1 MSRLHRTKPPFLRRT
16 DSLTISTSTYA
27 GYLVISPDYFYGE
40 QVAELNEN
48 PNFTLSDFIPKW
60 LVKMDDGQGNQV
72 QKTTLL
78 LREWMP
84 RVKQMFGNPDTKYG
98 IVGFCFGAPYVLDYC
113 SYSRYPPMLN
123 TRDQKLKSPPLFLLV
138 SRHNQ

>member
-1 MSRLHRTKPPFLRRT
+1 
-16 DSLTISTSTYA
+16 
-27 GYLVISPDYFYGE
+27 
-40 QVAELNEN
+40 VAELNKN
-48 PNFTLSDFIPKW
+48 PDFTLSDFIPKW

-113 SYSRYPPMLN
+113 SYSRHPPMLN
-123 TRDQKLKSPPLFLLV
+123 TRDQKLKSPPLFLLA